1 MPALDDVHV
10 FEGLTERSLAP
21 CRLRLIRRDEL
32 VEVVS
37 LCGVGRH
44 CIKQPAAG
52 FACILTDLDLRH
64 PITGAYASLAG
75 RTARSPVLASVLE
88 AGKPLPAKLQATG
101 R

>member
-1 MPALDDVHV
+1 MR
-10 FEGLTERSLAP
+10 GRS
-21 CRLRLIRRDEL
+21 
-32 VEVVS
+32 S
-37 LCGVGRH
+37 LH
-44 CIKQPAAG
+44 QAAGCG